1 MMTMPQLDPHL
12 THSSSDNTR
21 APYILVVD
29 DEPDIRNLLQEILVD
44 EGYEV
49 DIAED
54 GNHARQAHRARR
66 ADLVLLDIWMP
77 DVDGITLLKEWRED
91 TGLPMPVIMM
101 SGHGTVETAVEAT
114 RLGAYDYIE
123 KPLSLAKLLLTIE
136 HALEADKLQRENQG
150 LRRLSHT
157 GSEPLG
163 KSAAMQ
169 RLREQVKRIAEHDS
183 WVLMSA
189 EPGSGIIEVARYL
202 HNHSAQRERPFIE
215 VNVASL
221 TAESSA
227 RDLFGAEEGDKVH
240 YGLLEQA
247 NGGTLLLHDIADM
260 DTTTQAKLFSALDT
274 GTFQRIGADQPVELY
289 VRIIASTY
297 QNLEALVDQGRFR
310 KDLYFQLN
318 VVPIQIPPLRNHRE
332 DIPELI
338 TYFTRLYGDQDNL
351 PYRKFSTAA
360 QNRLRNYDWP
370 GNERELMNLI
380 QRLLIVGSGSE
391 VGLEEVEAALGSSI
405 PVATSAQEMAINY
418 DLPLRQS
425 REQFER
431 DYLEYHLRLAG
442 GSVGKVAKAAGLER
456 THLYRKLRSLGI
468 DPKNINTDN

>member
-1 MMTMPQLDPHL
+1 MPQPEPQT
-12 THSSSDNTR
+12 THSPGDNTR

-54 GNHARQAHRARR
+54 GHHARQAHRARR

-77 DVDGITLLKEWRED
+77 DVDGITLLKEWSED
-91 TGLPMPVIMM
+91 SGLPMPVIMM

-114 RLGAYDYIE
+114 RLGAYDFIE

-136 HALEADKLQRENQG
+136 HALQADKLQRENLG
-150 LRRLSHT
+150 LRRLSQT
-157 GSEPLG
+157 SSVPLG
-163 KSAAMQ
+163 KSATMQ
-169 RLREQVKRIAEHDS
+169 RLREQVKRVAQHDS

-189 EPGSGIIEVARYL
+189 EPGCGINVVARYL
-202 HNHSAQRERPFIE
+202 HSHSAQRERPFIE

-221 TAESSA
+221 TAETST
-227 RDLFGAEEGDKVH
+227 RDLFGAEDGDKVH

-260 DTTTQAKLFSALDT
+260 DATTQAKLFSALDT
-274 GTFQRIGADQPVELY
+274 GTFQRIGADQPVALD
-289 VRIIASTY
+289 VRIIAATH
-297 QNLEALVDQGRFR
+297 QNLESLVDQGRFR

-338 TYFTRLYGDQDNL
+338 TYFTRLYVDQEDL

-370 GNERELMNLI
+370 GNVRELMNLI

-391 VGLEEVEAALGSSI
+391 VSIEEVEVALGASAPVTASS
-405 PVATSAQEMAINY
+405 QGMAVNY
-418 DLPLRQS
+418 DLPLRQA

-431 DYLEYHLRLAG
+431 DYLEYQLRLAG

-468 DPKNINTDN
+468 DPKNISSDS

>member
-1 MMTMPQLDPHL
+1 MPQLDPHV
-12 THSSSDNTR
+12 THSSGDNTR

-150 LRRLSHT
+150 LKRLSHT
-157 GSEPLG
+157 GNEPLG

-274 GTFQRIGADQPVELY
+274 GTFQRIGADQPVDLY
-289 VRIIASTY
+289 VRIIAATH
-297 QNLEALVDQGRFR
+297 QNLEALLDQGRFR

-338 TYFTRLYGDQDNL
+338 SYFTRLYGDQDNL

>member
-1 MMTMPQLDPHL
+1 MPQPDPQIPQP
-12 THSSSDNTR
+12 SDDNTR

-54 GNHARQAHRARR
+54 GDHARQAHRARR
-66 ADLVLLDIWMP
+66 PDLVLLDIWMP

-123 KPLSLAKLLLTIE
+123 KPLSLAKLLLTIQ

-150 LRRLSHT
+150 LKRFSLT
-157 GSEPLG
+157 ESEPLG

-169 RLREQVKRIAEHDS
+169 RLCEQIKRVAEHDS

-189 EPGSGIIEVARYL
+189 EPGCGINVVARYL

-215 VNVASL
+215 VNVAAL
-221 TAESSA
+221 TAETSA
-227 RDLFGAEEGDKVH
+227 RELFGSEEGDKVH

-247 NGGTLLLHDIADM
+247 NGGTLLLHDVADM
-260 DTTTQAKLFSALDT
+260 DPTTQAKLFSALDT
-274 GTFQRIGADQPVELY
+274 GTFQRIGADKPVDLY
-289 VRIIASTY
+289 VRIIAATHR
-297 QNLEALVDQGRFR
+297 NLEALVDKGQFR

-338 TYFTRLYGDQDNL
+338 TYFTRLYVDQEDL

-370 GNERELMNLI
+370 GNVRELMNLI

-391 VGLEEVEAALGSSI
+391 VTLEEVELALGSSA
-405 PVATSAQEMAINY
+405 PVTASSQGTGIDY

-431 DYLEYHLRLAG
+431 EYLEYHLRLAG

-468 DPKNINTDN
+468 DPKNISTDS